1 MGFMSSSVGTSSSYT
16 VSSTDVYAFWH
27 APKGHPKAS
36 RRFTSWWDSYFS
48 VALNALHASCH
59 TAVESQSALTPLSAA
74 HWTIQVKKPGS
85 SCQVAAQQMAPHLP
99 SSAALIF
106 PSHSCNFRMVTQAA
120 AFTISLLCNVSGWR
134 THRCSTMCAVPR
146 SCSSSTTEPTRTAR
160 AMEALS
166 FGFMTART

>member
-59 TAVESQSALTPLSAA
+59 TAVESHSALTPLSAA
-74 HWTIQVKKPGS
+74 HW
-85 SCQVAAQQMAPHLP
+85 
-99 SSAALIF
+99 
-106 PSHSCNFRMVTQAA
+106 
-120 AFTISLLCNVSGWR
+120 NVSNEEAWKQLLNCCTADDTSPAELGCPDLSLALLYLPYG
-134 THRCSTMCAVPR
+134 H
-146 SCSSSTTEPTRTAR
+146 SSSSIHTSGCYAMCLGGGLTGAPQCEQCLAHAPPPLQSPR
-160 AMEALS
+160 ALQELWKPCPLAS
-166 FGFMTART
+166 